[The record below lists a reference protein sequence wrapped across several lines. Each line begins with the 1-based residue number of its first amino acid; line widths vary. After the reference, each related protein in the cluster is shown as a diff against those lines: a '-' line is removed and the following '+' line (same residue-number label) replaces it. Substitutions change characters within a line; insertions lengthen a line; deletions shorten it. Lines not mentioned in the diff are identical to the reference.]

1 MTTAAAGLSAEPI
14 LTTSSPTLEVW
25 AMEPTILRARMD
37 TLARVQ
43 EMVLAGQA
51 HAANLEAARF
61 EPAPLSYQ
69 RRGGEGVI
77 EVRGDLLKVRP
88 WYYGLMGW
96 EATQYSELAAALR
109 AAAADDEVE
118 AIRLVIDSPGG
129 QVAGVDQALEALAEV
144 SRQKPLNATI
154 EDSATSAAYWLAC
167 LAGTIE
173 ANPRALVGSIGVY
186 TVFYDL
192 SAAAQEAGVQVH
204 VIRSGEHKGMGIPG
218 AAITKK
224 QIEAVQQVVDATA
237 ADFKDQ
243 VATGRELSDEQVE
256 QVATGQYWIAP
267 QALELGLIDAI
278 SGPGRDN
285 DKPRKMKG
293 QTMSEETQIDAE
305 AIRTE
310 AAATT
315 ADAERQRLQSLQD
328 AFPGEPDFVLEQFSA
343 GADLAGAKA
352 AWADVLADRLEAA
365 EQENAGLKASLEA
378 AQADHQATP
387 TTEGSEDGADPLANA
402 DADAGGTDDFMAVAR
417 ERATSRKISMAEAMG
432 QVAREVPELHAAFVA
447 KSRPIDAGRRDRR
460 VE

>member
-285 DKPRKMKG
+285 DKPRRSTPKRSAPKRPPRPPTPSASG
-293 QTMSEETQIDAE
+293 SRAC
-305 AIRTE
+305 RTPSRASRTLCWSNSAPGPTWPAPRPPGPMCWPTGWRPPSRKTPGSRPPWRRPRPTTRPRQRPRAARMGPIPWPMPTPTPAGRMTLWRWPASGRPAARSRWPRPWARWPARCPSCTRPLWPRAGPSTP
-310 AAATT
+310 AAAT
-315 ADAERQRLQSLQD
+315 
-328 AFPGEPDFVLEQFSA
+328 A
-343 GADLAGAKA
+343 GS
-352 AWADVLADRLEAA
+352 
-365 EQENAGLKASLEA
+365 N
-378 AQADHQATP
+378 
-387 TTEGSEDGADPLANA
+387 
-402 DADAGGTDDFMAVAR
+402 
-417 ERATSRKISMAEAMG
+417 
-432 QVAREVPELHAAFVA
+432 
-447 KSRPIDAGRRDRR
+447 RDRR
-460 VE
+460 QWSAGS